1 MEIQQLD
8 IQKELLKAEK
18 ASKFKKQLLET
29 YPKER
34 NTDLNLERVDGYV
47 RENGLNLG
55 EYIVVSDEELDK
67 IWKEG
72 VDLGLFHEDDRVG
85 WEGKYL
91 GDIDLVIVRRRPEL
105 ETLNGKIYTESILVH
120 ELAHSSS
127 GIYIDHPQVRL
138 NIKSGFNRGYSGG
151 WGGFLEEGFAELL
164 RGNYMAKFMKRE
176 DLKRLSKASY
186 IGTLNKDSFT
196 SSNSFDFKDIG
207 ISYKYFYIIKEGG
220 VAIKPNALA
229 STALELLMVRDRTL
243 FKTLISARSSVEGA
257 RKLAL
262 KLNRIS
268 PGLYVYLQK
277 GELVNGTLSTD
288 SYVEKYL
295 YVLNH
300 ASGIVGKVA
309 KLDSKIIRFLR
320 SLKH

>member
-105 ETLNGKIYTESILVH
+105 VIEAKDNNDDLFKNEAADLLYHFLILLKAKKIKLQDI
-120 ELAHSSS
+120 
-127 GIYIDHPQVRL
+127 
-138 NIKSGFNRGYSGG
+138 
-151 WGGFLEEGFAELL
+151 EEVL
-164 RGNYMAKFMKRE
+164 RGR
-176 DLKRLSKASY
+176 
-186 IGTLNKDSFT
+186 
-196 SSNSFDFKDIG
+196 
-207 ISYKYFYIIKEGG
+207 
-220 VAIKPNALA
+220 
-229 STALELLMVRDRTL
+229 
-243 FKTLISARSSVEGA
+243 
-257 RKLAL
+257 
-262 KLNRIS
+262 
-268 PGLYVYLQK
+268 
-277 GELVNGTLSTD
+277 
-288 SYVEKYL
+288 
-295 YVLNH
+295 H
-300 ASGIVGKVA
+300 
-309 KLDSKIIRFLR
+309 
-320 SLKH
+320 